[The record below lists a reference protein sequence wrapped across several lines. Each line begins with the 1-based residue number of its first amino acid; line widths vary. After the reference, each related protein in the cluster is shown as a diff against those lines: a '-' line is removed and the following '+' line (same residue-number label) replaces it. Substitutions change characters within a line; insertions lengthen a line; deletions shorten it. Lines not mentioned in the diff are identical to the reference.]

1 MQIIHH
7 LCQWD
12 QLNIKQLIIFYW
24 QIGLNS
30 TICLFLVPINT
41 LCQGNQ
47 GDFRQHVPRP
57 IDGAVVVSKN
67 ERDKDCT
74 ITFQTESILENFMIR
89 FSKLN
94 IDCNDKL
101 MIFDGA
107 HTYGNLV
114 VSLEQF
120 LVSKN
125 GYSVCVQLGIK

>member
-1 MQIIHH
+1 
-7 LCQWD
+7 
-12 QLNIKQLIIFYW
+12 
-24 QIGLNS
+24 
-30 TICLFLVPINT
+30 
-41 LCQGNQ
+41 
-47 GDFRQHVPRP
+47 
-57 IDGAVVVSKN
+57 
-67 ERDKDCT
+67 
-74 ITFQTESILENFMIR
+74 MIR

>member
-1 MQIIHH
+1 M
-7 LCQWD
+7 
-12 QLNIKQLIIFYW
+12 
-24 QIGLNS
+24 
-30 TICLFLVPINT
+30 
-41 LCQGNQ
+41 
-47 GDFRQHVPRP
+47 
-57 IDGAVVVSKN
+57 SKN

-125 GYSVCVQLGIK
+125 GYSDMCLCTTRNKINSN